1 MSDKPHLDPLG
12 NPRETKMMQVFLLTG
27 NAIMC
32 CLCIVLVAYLRHHR
46 SVAFKDTNAS
56 AARKIIL
63 PAFEPLLWIVGTI
76 SGVFTILDS
85 VFVKLNVFD
94 ESKSSIVSECVYSS
108 RQFVLLL
115 VMVFMQQKSVSIPAL
130 QRAIALTTLLSTY
143 TIPVVLCISSSE
155 VSGSVAQWILRLAR
169 AAILMFCVYVLT
181 HPPARASKHT
191 IREYAGYAII
201 YYLLLFTSDELLRQ
215 YDGKTFPYIFG
226 CASLLWGALSPLVI
240 WHVLK
245 ADTEHWRGLGQR
257 ACSLHSLFR
266 PLQSMHERMSSQ
278 GLHLL
283 IEMHRRFVIDFAYLD
298 VKQQIGVGSSATV
311 FRGMLYSSKHVAIKI
326 YTPSTF
332 TDEIIAGFS
341 HEAALCGAL
350 NHANIVQF
358 HGMCVCPPTICLV
371 SELCQGSLDEITSLN
386 ARRRRKPS
394 RENRQQ
400 FLIDLGYMIDAAR
413 AVAYIH
419 SFCPAFLHRDIKPSN
434 FLVDNDN
441 TVKLTDFGE
450 SRCIPRAD
458 IGPKTINR
466 RRGKYSAVNERAS
479 SLASS
484 IPRQDSVSRL
494 TVRGTTD
501 YMAPELIQGRAGQA
515 FYGEAADVYSLAITM
530 WDIAYPG
537 RDKFPELKHNHLR
550 VFDAVLGGQRPAMDS
565 SLHAGL
571 YDLISV
577 AWAQEAR
584 QRPSAQYIVT
594 RLERIQEEEC
604 AALASTFTYKASV
617 ELNAASSPSHLAS
630 NGTMPSIVKFVT
642 GRDFVDQMKA
652 ITYVQSDAE
661 AARLG
666 CMLMDTG
673 ILHHVKHTKPF
684 HNSEAIYYLDPEY
697 AAPLCRAV
705 HGSSISI
712 DTNDDTE
719 EVSSQSSHVLVFQA
733 KPIPDL
739 LHPHIGHKS
748 AVFLERMAHFH
759 HEASAPSATSD
770 NADQDGS
777 MAHNDIHVGP
787 CQCRKL
793 GQRLDITKASVTSR
807 VRHRFHRCHNRNPF
821 IEETCHT
828 LTIKLLEE
836 PEQHT
841 P

>member
-1 MSDKPHLDPLG
+1 MSAEIHVDPLG
-12 NPRETKMMQVFLLTG
+12 NPRETKLMQVFLLAG

-32 CLCIVLVAYLRHHR
+32 GLCIVLVGYLRHHR
-46 SVAFKDTNAS
+46 LVAFKDTNAS

-63 PAFEPLLWIVGTI
+63 PAFEPLLWIVGGI

-85 VFVKLNVFD
+85 VFLKLNVFAD
-94 ESKSSIVSECVYSS
+94 SKSSTVAECVYSS

-130 QRAIALTTLLSTY
+130 RRAVALTVLLSTY
-143 TIPVVLCISSSE
+143 TIPIVLCISSSGI
-155 VSGSVAQWILRLAR
+155 SPRVAHWILRLAR
-169 AAILMFCVYVLT
+169 AAILVFCAYVFT
-181 HPPARASKHT
+181 RPPARASKHT

-215 YDGKTFPYIFG
+215 YAGKTTPYIFG
-226 CASLLWGALSPLVI
+226 CVSLLWGALSPLVI

-245 ADTEHWRGLGQR
+245 ADTEHWRGLGHR

-266 PLQSMHERMSSQ
+266 PQQNMHERISSQ

-283 IEMHRRFVIDFAYLD
+283 IEMHRRFIIDFAYLD

-311 FRGMLYSSKHVAIKI
+311 YRGMLYSSKLVAVKV

-332 TDEIIAGFS
+332 TDEVIAGFS

-350 NHANIVQF
+350 SHANIVQF

-371 SELCQGSLDEITSLN
+371 SELCQGSLDEITSVN

-400 FLIDLGYMIDAAR
+400 FLIDIGYMIDAAR
-413 AVAYIH
+413 AVSYIH

-434 FLVDNDN
+434 FLVDRDN

-458 IGPKTINR
+458 IGPKSTNWR
-466 RRGKYSAVNERAS
+466 NYSFINERAS
-479 SLASS
+479 SLVASL
-484 IPRQDSVSRL
+484 PRQESVSRL

-501 YMAPELIQGRAGQA
+501 YMAPELIQGRAGHA

-537 RDKFPELKHNHLR
+537 QDKFPELKHNHLR
-550 VFDAVLGGQRPAMDS
+550 VFDAVLSGERPAMDS
-565 SLHAGL
+565 NLHVGI
-571 YDLISV
+571 YDLISM

-584 QRPSAQYIVT
+584 QRPSAQYIVNQ
-594 RLERIQEEEC
+594 LERIQEQEC
-604 AALASTFTYKASV
+604 AALASTFTYKSSAV
-617 ELNAASSPSHLAS
+617 LAAAGSPSQLAS
-630 NGTMPSIVKFVT
+630 PGAMPSIVKFVS
-642 GRDFVDQMKA
+642 GCDVVDQMQG
-652 ITYVQSDAE
+652 ITYVQSEAE
-661 AARLG
+661 ATRLG
-666 CMLMDTG
+666 CMLMDAG
-673 ILHHVKHTKPF
+673 FLHHIKHAKPF
-684 HNSEAIYYLDPEY
+684 ENSEAIYYLDPEH
-697 AAPLCRAV
+697 AAPLCRAM
-705 HGSSISI
+705 HSSSISL

-719 EVSSQSSHVLVFQA
+719 DALSQASHTLVFQA

-739 LHPHIGHKS
+739 LHPHMGHKS
-748 AVFLERMAHFH
+748 AVLLERMTHFH
-759 HEASAPSATSD
+759 QEAPAPSATSD
-770 NADQDGS
+770 NADQDNV
-777 MAHNDIHVGP
+777 MAHKDIHFGP

-793 GQRLDITKASVTSR
+793 GQRLDIAKTSVTSR
-807 VRHRFHRCHNRNPF
+807 VRHRFHRHHHRSPF
-821 IEETCHT
+821 MEETCHT
-828 LTIKLLEE
+828 LTTKLLEE